1 MFHQEGVIGFFRG
14 KFKVTY
20 FVLPYTVKPLLM
32 GTAHSWTSPL
42 SGHLVMTPVSYKFK
56 LKTA

>member
-14 KFKVTY
+14 KSY
-20 FVLPYTVKPLLM
+20 FVFKPLLM
-32 GTAHSWTSPL
+32 GTAHSWTPPL
-42 SGHLVMTPVSYKFK
+42 SGHLVMNPVSYKFK